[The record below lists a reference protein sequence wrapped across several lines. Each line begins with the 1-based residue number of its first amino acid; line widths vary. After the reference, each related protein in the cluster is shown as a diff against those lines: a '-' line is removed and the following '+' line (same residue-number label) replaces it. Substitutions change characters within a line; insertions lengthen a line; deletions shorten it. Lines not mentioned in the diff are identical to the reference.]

1 MAPGS
6 DVVAVAEADAAGVDP
21 AGLPVPETLLA
32 PLLDAAA
39 STLSGYDGEIP
50 AVLRPVRG
58 FDPKRLRSGP
68 ARQQLRR
75 ALDVD
80 AAFRER
86 VAARFV
92 ERPEV
97 AAMLDQWTV
106 AGAVRRIEEATE
118 RSDLALLASA
128 LFAARPEGF
137 EFGLGLACAAFD
149 RQRREKERDDDA
161 KARDTQLAI
170 LDEAKRRAEVARD
183 AAQRDVERL
192 EEQLRDERRLRRE
205 RELKADRAVDDAA
218 RRRQDAEAR
227 LARAEAA
234 VAEAEQRSAREAARA
249 RDAEARLRV
258 LRREAASAD
267 RETAAAPPGLS
278 DEEVRA
284 LGEAARDAARLAG
297 RLEAL
302 ATRPSRAPAPSDD
315 GPTPPPS
322 QSGPRARVPCPP
334 GMRADTADAL
344 DAMLRT
350 RGVQLVVDGYN
361 VSMSGWRDD
370 EPSDQRTRLLALL
383 ERLHLRLR
391 TDVTVV
397 FDGADVERAPG
408 ARHSGIRVIFT
419 SAGEEAD
426 PVVIR
431 EVERLPL
438 STPAIVASSD
448 RWVREHAEA
457 AGATVVPATAL
468 LDVLRR

>member
-1 MAPGS
+1 MS
-6 DVVAVAEADAAGVDP
+6 DVATVAESGVMGFDP
-21 AGLPVPETLLA
+21 TGLPVPETLLA

-39 STLSGYDGEIP
+39 ATLPGYDRDIP
-50 AVLRPVRG
+50 AVLRPLVG

-92 ERPEV
+92 ERAEV
-97 AAMLDQWTV
+97 ATVLEAWTV
-106 AGAVRRIEEATE
+106 PGAVRRVDEAAE

-149 RQRREKERDDDA
+149 RQRRDKERDDDA

-170 LDEAKRRAEVARD
+170 LDEAKRRAENARD
-183 AAQRDVERL
+183 AAQRDVDRL
-192 EEQLRDERRLRRE
+192 ETQLRDERRLRRE

-218 RRRQDAEAR
+218 RRRQEAEAEI
-227 LARAEAA
+227 ARAEAA
-234 VAEAEQRSAREAARA
+234 AVEAEQRLARESERA
-249 RDAEARLRV
+249 REAEARLRA
-258 LRREAASAD
+258 LRREQSAAIERERSAQ
-267 RETAAAPPGLS
+267 RPGLS
-278 DEEVRA
+278 DEELHA

-302 ATRPSRAPAPSDD
+302 ANRPSPIPTSAS
-315 GPTPPPS
+315 TPPATRTS
-322 QSGPRARVPCPP
+322 HAVARVRAPCPP

-350 RGVQLVVDGYN
+350 RGIQLIVDGYN
-361 VSMSGWRDD
+361 VSMAGWRN
-370 EPSDQRTRLLALL
+370 DQPAEQRDRLLAAL

-397 FDGADVERAPG
+397 FDGADVERAAG
-408 ARHSGIRVIFT
+408 TRHSGVRVIFT
-419 SAGEEAD
+419 TAEEEAD
-426 PVVIR
+426 PVVVR
-431 EVERLPL
+431 EVDRLPV

-457 AGATVVPATAL
+457 AGATVVPAESL